1 LEERV
6 KLVSVGFSH
15 GFAVTEKN
23 KVYTWV
29 LQSDAL
35 LANPHLKHVPYEVSG
50 LPAGVIITDMKS
62 GNF

>member
-15 GFAVTEKN
+15 GFAVTETN
-23 KVYTWV
+23 KLFTWV
-29 LQSDAL
+29 LQSDFL
-35 LANPHLKHVPYEVSG
+35 LENPHYKHVPSEVTG
-50 LPAGVIITDMKS
+50 LPAGTIITDVKS